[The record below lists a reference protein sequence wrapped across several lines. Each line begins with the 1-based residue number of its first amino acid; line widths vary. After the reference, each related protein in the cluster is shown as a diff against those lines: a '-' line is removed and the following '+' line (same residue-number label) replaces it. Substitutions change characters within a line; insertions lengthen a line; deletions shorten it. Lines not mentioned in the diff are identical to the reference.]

1 MYCRPR
7 PGHVLTPHV
16 SLRRPVNFATDVTGR
31 RRLHLV
37 VMLEP
42 RSGTA
47 EIDEARRS
55 AGRSWSASEPFKTGS
70 LGWSGHVTVG
80 GWIRAGHLVG
90 RLLLLLLMM
99 MMIMLIMVRGMGV
112 MRVEIG
118 RSHQ

>member
-1 MYCRPR
+1 M
-7 PGHVLTPHV
+7 
-16 SLRRPVNFATDVTGR
+16 
-31 RRLHLV
+31 
-37 VMLEP
+37 
-42 RSGTA
+42 
-47 EIDEARRS
+47 
-55 AGRSWSASEPFKTGS
+55 
-70 LGWSGHVTVG
+70 TVG